1 MSAFPSIDIGSIF
14 EPFGTE
20 FTVNPDSAGQQMT
33 PHIVTLTNGDYLVIW
48 DGYQGNT
55 PPGSIENIYAQ
66 RFNADGQ
73 TVGGQFLLSSGNEL
87 AQHASVTAL
96 PNGGFVATWA
106 VYDVP
111 GVPGVTHI
119 AAQIFDANNH
129 PVGSEFKVNS
139 LTSVNDAYPD
149 VVALAGGGFVISYDI
164 AGNFQSDVYAR
175 IYDANGVANG
185 PEFMVNTTQAGWQSG
200 ERLIALTG
208 GGFVVAWV
216 NDNVTYNL
224 VGQRYDAHGAKLGGE
239 FQISPANA
247 GPHDLSAL
255 TAMPDGGFLVGY
267 ADATSGASGS
277 FLQRYDASGAP
288 VGNRMP
294 SSFAVSDITVLK
306 DGSYLV
312 TGTKFDPYP
321 SASNIYAQHYAADG
335 TPVGGLI
342 AVNTTTDGQQQ
353 NPAVGVSHEGDIF
366 VAWQSYDQGANSW
379 DVFAQR
385 YATDVHSIEQT
396 PFDLKHVIS
405 IGDDTSSSTE
415 TVTLSVDYGLLQ
427 VSAGTSGATVTGS
440 GTSAV
445 TVTGTVAQINA
456 LLGSDATSAV
466 GYVANTDTPPATATL
481 TLSVTDAD
489 HQTATQTVPIRIM
502 PVDDAAVAHDDGFT
516 TAENAK
522 IIAGN
527 LFVDHGHGADSDVDG
542 PALAVGAVNGVAA
555 NVGVDVTLTSGAHV
569 TVHGDGTFDY
579 DPNHAFDSLPAAA
592 SGASI
597 TSATDSFTYTL
608 VNGTTATVTLTINGV
623 DSNDMLVGTAGD
635 DVLSGGIGNDTY
647 IVDNVGDRVIEAVNA
662 GTDEIR
668 SSVSYTLSDNVEN
681 LTLTGNSA
689 QNAIGNALDNHITG
703 NAADNYIDGGAGA
716 DVMAGGAGNDQYI
729 VDNANDKV
737 IELAG
742 GGNDRITSSVDYS
755 LAGLDNVERL
765 DLVGPAMVGI
775 GNQFDNILTASTAGS
790 HLEGGLGNDQY
801 IIGSGVNVS
810 EAVGGGDDWIAVTG
824 DYTLAT
830 GQEIEKLSAYDP
842 EHGAAVQLTGNEFG
856 QAIYGT
862 YSGDH
867 LNGMGGNDTLFGLD
881 GSDYLDGG
889 TGADKMDG
897 GAGDDTFVVDNAGDQ
912 VAELAGGGT
921 DKVVTSVSWTLAA
934 GQEVETIVTN
944 DPTSTAA
951 INLTGNEFAN
961 HIDGNAG
968 ANVLTGGGGNDV
980 LRGFDGDDYLNGGAG
995 ADILDGGAG
1004 NDTYMS
1010 TDLLDTIIE
1019 AANGGTDTVQLVL
1032 SSSGVYTLPDN
1043 VENLS
1048 LGGVSSEAHG
1058 NALDNFMIGSSA
1070 GSTLYGEDGNDVVY
1084 GRAGIDTLFGGA
1096 GNDVIDGGAGA
1107 DKLYGGTGDDVYRV
1121 DQQGDVVFENAGEGT
1136 DTVVSTSNFYLYA
1149 NIENLTLA
1157 AGAGSIFGVGN
1168 ELANTIAGNEGDNL
1182 LLAGAGADIV
1192 HGGAGAD
1199 TIYGED
1205 GNDQLYGDAGN
1216 DVVVGGAGDDVID
1229 GGVGTDQLHG
1239 GTGNDI
1245 FYVDQ
1250 QSDVVF
1256 ENAGEGTDT
1265 VVSTSNF
1272 YLYANIENLTLASG
1286 AGNIFGVGNELAN
1299 VITGNEGDNL
1309 LLAGAGADVVHGGA
1323 GADTIYGDDGN
1334 DQLFGDA
1341 GNDVVVG
1348 GAGDDV
1354 IDGGVGTDQ
1363 LHGGTG
1369 NDIFYVD
1376 QQSDVVFE
1384 NAGEGTDT
1392 VISTSNFYLY
1402 ANIENL
1408 TLASGAGN
1416 IFGVGNE
1423 LDNTITGNEGDNL
1436 LLAGAGADIVHG
1448 GAGVDTIYGQDGN
1461 DQLFGDAG
1469 NDLILGG
1476 AGDDVIDGGAGADNL
1491 YGGVGND
1498 TYHVDQQSDVVFEN
1512 AGEGTDTVISTSNFY
1527 LYANIENL
1535 TLAAGAGNIF
1545 GVGNELANTITG
1557 NEGSNLL
1564 LGGDGNDV
1572 LNGKAGNDTLYGQ
1585 AGADTFLFEHG
1596 TGVDTVGD
1604 FVAGTDKIDLT
1615 AIGYSWQQVQ
1625 NAFHQN
1631 GADLAIDLGNGDSV
1645 VLHGVTASQLQ
1656 QSDFVLAGSSAATT
1670 TLTTLAAA
1678 PATSDLQA
1686 IDHGAMLSGL
1696 WHDGGHGPAVMAAF

>member
-1 MSAFPSIDIGSIF
+1 MA
-14 EPFGTE
+14 
-20 FTVNPDSAGQQMT
+20 
-33 PHIVTLTNGDYLVIW
+33 
-48 DGYQGNT
+48 
-55 PPGSIENIYAQ
+55 
-66 RFNADGQ
+66 
-73 TVGGQFLLSSGNEL
+73 
-87 AQHASVTAL
+87 
-96 PNGGFVATWA
+96 
-106 VYDVP
+106 
-111 GVPGVTHI
+111 
-119 AAQIFDANNH
+119 
-129 PVGSEFKVNS
+129 
-139 LTSVNDAYPD
+139 
-149 VVALAGGGFVISYDI
+149 
-164 AGNFQSDVYAR
+164 
-175 IYDANGVANG
+175 
-185 PEFMVNTTQAGWQSG
+185 
-200 ERLIALTG
+200 
-208 GGFVVAWV
+208 
-216 NDNVTYNL
+216 NL
-224 VGQRYDAHGAKLGGE
+224 VAIVQPQDSFSGG
-239 FQISPANA
+239 P
-247 GPHDLSAL
+247 
-255 TAMPDGGFLVGY
+255 
-267 ADATSGASGS
+267 
-277 FLQRYDASGAP
+277 
-288 VGNRMP
+288 
-294 SSFAVSDITVLK
+294 
-306 DGSYLV
+306 
-312 TGTKFDPYP
+312 
-321 SASNIYAQHYAADG
+321 
-335 TPVGGLI
+335 
-342 AVNTTTDGQQQ
+342 
-353 NPAVGVSHEGDIF
+353 
-366 VAWQSYDQGANSW
+366 
-379 DVFAQR
+379 
-385 YATDVHSIEQT
+385 
-396 PFDLKHVIS
+396 
-405 IGDDTSSSTE
+405 GDDT
-415 TVTLSVDYGLLQ
+415 Y
-427 VSAGTSGATVTGS
+427 
-440 GTSAV
+440 
-445 TVTGTVAQINA
+445 TGT
-456 LLGSDATSAV
+456 
-466 GYVANTDTPPATATL
+466 P
-481 TLSVTDAD
+481 
-489 HQTATQTVPIRIM
+489 
-502 PVDDAAVAHDDGFT
+502 
-516 TAENAK
+516 
-522 IIAGN
+522 
-527 LFVDHGHGADSDVDG
+527 GAD
-542 PALAVGAVNGVAA
+542 
-555 NVGVDVTLTSGAHV
+555 T
-569 TVHGDGTFDY
+569 
-579 DPNHAFDSLPAAA
+579 A
-592 SGASI
+592 SG
-597 TSATDSFTYTL
+597 
-608 VNGTTATVTLTINGV
+608 NG
-623 DSNDMLVGTAGD
+623 
-635 DVLSGGIGNDTY
+635 GNDRLY
-647 IVDNVGDRVIEAVNA
+647 
-662 GTDEIR
+662 
-668 SSVSYTLSDNVEN
+668 
-681 LTLTGNSA
+681 
-689 QNAIGNALDNHITG
+689 
-703 NAADNYIDGGAGA
+703 GGAGA
-716 DVMAGGAGNDQYI
+716 DTLDGGDGNDFLVSHALSANWPAGAWINPGGSSADTFTDHDVLTGGAGDDMIFSGYGDT
-729 VDNANDKV
+729 VD
-737 IELAG
+737 G
-742 GGNDRITSSVDYS
+742 
-755 LAGLDNVERL
+755 
-765 DLVGPAMVGI
+765 
-775 GNQFDNILTASTAGS
+775 
-790 HLEGGLGNDQY
+790 
-801 IIGSGVNVS
+801 GSGSNLLYINLGGATSGVTVDFYQLS
-810 EAVGGGDDWIAVTG
+810 TVGSVTVGGGIISNIGAIVDIQGSNFADTIHDYSTSLSPGSSLYGLGG
-824 DYTLAT
+824 D
-830 GQEIEKLSAYDP
+830 
-842 EHGAAVQLTGNEFG
+842 
-856 QAIYGT
+856 
-862 YSGDH
+862 DH
-867 LNGMGGNDTLFGLD
+867 LTSSYYTKLVDGGVGNDTID
-881 GSDYLDGG
+881 AWASVYQVEV
-889 TGADKMDG
+889 DG
-897 GAGDDTFVVDNAGDQ
+897 GAGDDTITGPYQPGLVS
-912 VAELAGGGT
+912 GG
-921 DKVVTSVSWTLAA
+921 
-934 GQEVETIVTN
+934 
-944 DPTSTAA
+944 
-951 INLTGNEFAN
+951 
-961 HIDGNAG
+961 DGNDTIYGTAG
-968 ANVLTGGGGNDV
+968 SIHGDAGNDH
-980 LRGFDGDDYLNGGAG
+980 LFADNNSSSPATLYGDDGDDELVAKAGTGAIMYGGAG
-995 ADILDGGAG
+995 ADILRGSDKASSISTDVSSSTSSSVRTADDKLDHDQVFGGSGNEFVSIGLGDYADGGDGTDYLSISFRAASAGVTLDTASVLGGGTHSFMGTTISNFEAMETLWGSNFSDTLTVRETADLPIVYPGLRLTVYAGDGNDFVTVGSGEAELHGEGGNDVLNGGTGNDLLEGGAGRDELHGGDGNDNIVISNVTDLVAGEVMDGGAG
-1004 NDTYMS
+1004 
-1010 TDLLDTIIE
+1010 
-1019 AANGGTDTVQLVL
+1019 TDTL
-1032 SSSGVYTLPDN
+1032 SINTGGGALDFTTSTITGFEIV
-1043 VENLS
+1043 
-1048 LGGVSSEAHG
+1048 GGVSFDASLRFNVAQLAGITRFSIVDIHLADSGSLTMAGVTLDRTNIYLSAAGNTLDLRGVVNAVGGIVNGDAGNDTVFGFINTSNTVQGGGGDDQLHG
-1058 NALDNFMIGSSA
+1058 GDSYDFIGG
-1070 GSTLYGEDGNDVVY
+1070 GSGNDRLYGGGGNDSL
-1084 GRAGIDTLFGGA
+1084 DGGA
-1096 GNDVIDGGAGA
+1096 GDDVIDGGTGT
-1107 DKLYGGTGDDVYRV
+1107 DRLYGGTGNDVFYV

-1656 QSDFVLAGSSAATT
+1656 QSDFVLAGSSAAVT
-1670 TLTTLAAA
+1670 TLTARTAA

-1696 WHDGGHGPAVMAAF
+1696 WHDGGHGPAVMAAL